1 MKMIEKDNKLKKI
14 LFIVNV
20 DWFFI
25 SHRLCI
31 AEKAVAAG
39 WKVTVAAEDTGR
51 SEEISAKGI
60 HFIDLPFSRSGTNLL
75 KEFKTI
81 QKFRTLYKS
90 VSPDIV
96 HHITLKPVIYGS
108 LVARQL
114 KVSGVLNAVSGLG
127 YNFTGERKNIVAK
140 LMLRLMKR
148 GFNRSNVAFI
158 FQNQNDYSELKELG
172 VLSGKNIINF
182 IKGSGV
188 DLTKFKA
195 TDPPKTDK
203 VKILLPVRMLWD
215 KGVAELQAA
224 SQILKEEFE
233 DKIQFVLAGLAD
245 EENKAGVS
253 AAYLIDWQDGNYVKW
268 IGYQKNMVEVYNDSH
283 IVVLPSYREGMPK
296 TLIEACAVGR
306 PIVTTD
312 AIGCRECVDEGVNGF
327 KVPVRSTKE
336 LAHALKILILD
347 KELRE
352 KMGNASREKAE
363 KEFDQKA
370 VVEKHLEIY
379 NELINA

>member
-1 MKMIEKDNKLKKI
+1 MKERNNL
-14 LFIVNV
+14 LFVVNV

-31 AEKAVAAG
+31 AEKAVEAG
-39 WKVTVAAEDTGR
+39 WNVTVAAEDTGR
-51 SEEISAKGI
+51 SREISSKGI
-60 HFIDLPFSRSGTNLL
+60 HFVDLPFSRSGTNLF
-75 KEFKTI
+75 KEFQTI
-81 QKFRTLYKS
+81 RKFRALYKA
-90 VSPDIV
+90 VSPDVV

-114 KVSGVLNAVSGLG
+114 KVRGVLNAVSGLG

-140 LMLRLMKR
+140 LMLKLMKR
-148 GFNRSNVAFI
+148 GFKRSNLAFI

-172 VLSGKNIINF
+172 VLSEENKINF

-195 TDPPKTDK
+195 TDPPKSGK
-203 VKILLPVRMLWD
+203 IKILLPVRMLWD
-215 KGVAELQAA
+215 KGVAELQSA
-224 SQILKEEFE
+224 SHILKEEFE
-233 DKIQFVLAGLAD
+233 DKIQLVLAGLAD

-253 AAYLIDWQDGNYVKW
+253 ATYLNEWQDGNYVKW

-327 KVPVRSTKE
+327 KVPVKSSVE
-336 LAHALKILILD
+336 LAAALKKLIVNV
-347 KELRE
+347 ELRTN
-352 KMGNASREKAE
+352 MGKASRLKAE
-363 KEFDQKA
+363 NEFDQRD
-370 VVEKHLEIY
+370 VVKKHMEIY
-379 NELINA
+379 DKLLNE